1 MNELRSKEYQPNSN
15 METFTMK
22 VIING
27 GLKDYVLEKVPIHK
41 IDEDEILIRVEACDI
56 CAGDVKYWDR
66 SVMFWGGEDE

>member
-1 MNELRSKEYQPNSN
+1 
-15 METFTMK
+15 MK